1 MNPPQISFRGLFD
14 NPQLAQFHLGV
25 EIEVGVGVEVK
36 VGEGVRVGAVG
47 VKVGEGVV

>member
-25 EIEVGVGVEVK
+25 EIEVGVEVK